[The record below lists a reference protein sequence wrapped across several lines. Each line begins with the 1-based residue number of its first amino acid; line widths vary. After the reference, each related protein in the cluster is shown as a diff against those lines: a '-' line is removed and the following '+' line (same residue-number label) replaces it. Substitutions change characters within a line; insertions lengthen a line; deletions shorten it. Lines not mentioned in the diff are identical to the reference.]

1 MSKKLAEIVTFG
13 IITLVKEIFGG
24 LMKIYFTLK
33 SIPELSSL
41 PRDKR
46 LYLWRKYYP
55 KVFKHLSIRI
65 SLFVMSITMLI
76 GFYFSLRIKP
86 WVPYGYVVSGLICVI
101 CYLVFL
107 QLFISLIRIYLKE
120 ELAKKGTEG
129 EDKKNNNNTTEG
141 RC

>member
-1 MSKKLAEIVTFG
+1 MHKTEKRMSNKLVNIIISG
-13 IITLVKEIFGG
+13 IITIVKEIFGG

-41 PRDKR
+41 PKDKR

-65 SLFVMSITMLI
+65 SLLVMSIAMLV

-101 CYLVFL
+101 CYLIFL
-107 QLFISLIRIYLKE
+107 QLFISVIRTYLKE
-120 ELAKKGTEG
+120 EMKE
-129 EDKKNNNNTTEG
+129 
-141 RC
+141 